1 MPGPLV
7 WAALALTAGSAL
19 NAKVEKNRRPD
30 PLTDLNASA
39 SGAGTSGGAAL
50 DIEDIIGTVVAGD
63 DITPFE
69 YKAYDEQGMTEE
81 DQLMALM
88 QQLSP
93 EQSGGVMSAATG
105 KYLSRGKGG
114 GITFELLQQ
123 LFGSEKLKESGFDSI
138 EDMLAAN
145 TPPVDEIVASSGNAI
160 PMPDQQVGIN
170 KPEINPNIGA
180 ELPREMGTME
190 NAAYDIKGFAKEH
203 PAQFMAIAN
212 ALGTA
217 LTTALGDE
225 KPQAPSR
232 LDSRPLMAGNA
243 NRRAAQMNVK
253 PIGGTQYAKHGGT
266 LNRPMFMPDGGA
278 MRGPGGPKED
288 LIPVMASN
296 GEYMLSKAAVDQAGS
311 GNHNKGIARLNA
323 FNNQGNKRYG

>member
-1 MPGPLV
+1 MTLF
-7 WAALALTAGSAL
+7 WTAIGTTAVNVVSA
-19 NAKVEKNRRPD
+19 NVGHNRNDNPAIA
-30 PLTDLNASA
+30 DLNASA
-39 SGAGTSGGAAL
+39 SGAGSPGGTAL
-50 DIEDIIGTVVAGD
+50 DIEDIEGTVVSGD
-63 DITPFE
+63 GITPFE
-69 YKAYDEQGMTEE
+69 YKSYDEQGMTEE
-81 DQLMALM
+81 DQLMAML
-88 QQLSP
+88 QQISP
-93 EQSGGVMSAATG
+93 EEAGGVMSAATG
-105 KYLSRGKGG
+105 KYLSRGRGG

-145 TPPVDEIVASSGNAI
+145 NPAIDETVGM
-160 PMPDQQVGIN
+160 PMPDQRVGIN

-243 NRRAAQMNVK
+243 SARRAAQMNVK

-323 FNNQGNKRYG
+323 FNKQGNKRYG